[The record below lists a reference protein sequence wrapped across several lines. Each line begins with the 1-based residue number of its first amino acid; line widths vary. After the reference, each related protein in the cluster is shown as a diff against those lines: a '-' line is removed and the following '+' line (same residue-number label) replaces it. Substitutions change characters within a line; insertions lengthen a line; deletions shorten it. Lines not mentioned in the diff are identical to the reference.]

1 KMFNHK
7 GHKEHKAV
15 RIVSCRPRL
24 LPESV
29 RDPSLFFL
37 FVLCALSGCLGCI
50 MPVLS
55 PDPLCLTTK
64 DTKSTKRY
72 ESFPVVLVF
81 YRNRCVTHRCFSFV
95 SFVLLVVVWAASCR
109 RSFAMVNV

>member
-1 KMFNHK
+1 MFNHK

-37 FVLCALSGCLGCI
+37 CVLCALSGCFRSLLD
-50 MPVLS
+50 VLPIS
-55 PDPLCLTTK
+55 GKCLTTK

-81 YRNRCVTHRCFSFV
+81 CRNRCVTHRCFSFV
-95 SFVLLVVVWAASCR
+95 SFVLLVVVWAALCR
-109 RSFAMVNV
+109 S